1 MDRYYIGETKL
12 PMLPYMANYL
22 SKRRIVKMIINVK
35 NCGANDVIDSRFV
48 KKLGLNFVEDWYLYM
63 NLLDREIVNEH
74 IGNLI
79 NKERFININVP
90 QLRCIDENDAGYI
103 NRFFNDSDGFTKEN
117 YYYVNQWFAVVKT
130 MILDETSKV
139 FELNQDDVKLYREK
153 FVNFDR
159 TVVNEVAFVVAQSY
173 ALGSFLSKADRDRII
188 EMIKPENY
196 DKWNALITSQDIPAA
211 AVTPLLITIQQEET
225 IAVDEQHSDHVIE
238 EEPQVA
244 PQVVEEEKKVKK
256 QPRNAIKFEKLV
268 GGKEKKKDA

>member
-1 MDRYYIGETKL
+1 
-12 PMLPYMANYL
+12 MLPYMANYL

-103 NRFFNDSDGFTKEN
+103 NRFFNDPDGFTKEN

-173 ALGSFLSKADRDRII
+173 ALGSFLSKGERDRIV
-188 EMIKPENY
+188 EMVKPENY
-196 DKWNALITSQDIPAA
+196 DKWNALITAQDIPVA

-225 IAVDEQHSDHVIE
+225 IAVDEQHSDPVIE

-244 PQVVEEEKKVKK
+244 PQVVEEEKKAKK

-268 GGKEKKKDA
+268 GGEEKKKGA

>member
-103 NRFFNDSDGFTKEN
+103 NRFFNDPDGFTKEN